1 MSNKKIAVIVILFV
15 TAFLFIAALLG
26 VAGHIPFIRK
36 PLVFIIAIVLLAFVM
51 GFFAI
56 LVFRR
61 IK

>member
-15 TAFLFIAALLG
+15 TVFLFIAALLG

-36 PLVFIIAIVLLAFVM
+36 PLVFIIAIVLLAFVT
-51 GFFAI
+51 GFFALI
-56 LVFRR
+56 AFRR